1 MKLIFVYNANSG
13 LLNTLRDI
21 GHKTIS
27 PQTYQCNLCDL
38 TFGLLKERKQ
48 WQEFRKKSIVEME
61 FLHKDEFEQNYPQKF
76 DYPVILKEEKDLS
89 LLISKQELNQ
99 MQTLDELMEKVSS
112 LIA

>member
-38 TFGLLKERKQ
+38 THGLLKERKQ
-48 WQEFRKKSIVEME
+48 WREFKETATVEME
-61 FLHKDEFEQNYPQKF
+61 FLHKDECQLPDAPLRESAGLRN
-76 DYPVILKEEKDLS
+76 PV
-89 LLISKQELNQ
+89 LN
-99 MQTLDELMEKVSS
+99 
-112 LIA
+112 